1 MKQTIVT
8 VKIKLENLK
17 VTQAELIETI
27 QELGNGTGGSDFGYH
42 MWKLGEFVDFEVVK
56 VKEKRV

>member
-1 MKQTIVT
+1 MKQTEIT
-8 VKIKLENLK
+8 VKIRLEKLK
-17 VTQAELIETI
+17 VTKAELITQLHEI
-27 QELGNGTGGSDFGYH
+27 GNGTGGSDFGYH